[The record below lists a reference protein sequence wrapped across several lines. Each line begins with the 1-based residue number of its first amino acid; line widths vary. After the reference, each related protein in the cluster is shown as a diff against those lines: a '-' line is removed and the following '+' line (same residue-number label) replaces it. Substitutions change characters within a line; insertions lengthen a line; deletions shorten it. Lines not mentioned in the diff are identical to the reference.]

1 MDLMS
6 TPKEIYNE
14 VVSILRADSTLGA
27 YVDAIYERERDNVDE
42 GKRVVV
48 MVEPSET
55 WQIDPY
61 WPTQEIF
68 VIAIIGWIVE
78 PDPDKAINDGS
89 TKQILDLE
97 FDIKYALAGYP
108 GLNGTCDSFV
118 FYTSKFDRRRRAYG
132 AGSSLRRPPLYGVEI
147 FMEMFYE
154 SDL

>member
-1 MDLMS
+1 MS

-14 VVSILRADSTLGA
+14 VVSILRADATLNA
-27 YVDAIYERERDNVDE
+27 YVDAVYERERNMLDE
-42 GKRVVV
+42 GKRVVI

-55 WQIDPY
+55 WELDPY
-61 WPTQEIF
+61 WPDQEIF
-68 VIAIIGWIVE
+68 VIALVGWIYE
-78 PDPDKAINDGS
+78 PDPDKAINDGA

-97 FDIKYALAGYP
+97 FDMKYALAGYP

-132 AGSSLRRPPLYGVEI
+132 SSASLRQPPFYGVEI
-147 FMEMFYE
+147 YMEVFYA